1 MGRYGD
7 HNQLN
12 ARGSSITWRSTF
24 SVFSIFKLRWVFF
37 RIIKPFFKNVFFSSQ
52 TRKKAKFPK
61 SIFGGSS
68 HLISRPK
75 IWKKWS
81 CDSSRTFSQNHQFA
95 QFWNKWINLS
105 NWWHGPRINWFSH
118 IFVEVLGMFV
128 PPSPPFCLVF
138 CFFITNSRMRE
149 FWQPDLPFW
158 IHEQPFSSCYK
169 SSQNRGPFVDYE
181 KCMFLTMYPVE
192 SSTMFHEFKRQKKSC
207 LFYFCTYLKFAIRF
221 HSENFSCRF

>member
-1 MGRYGD
+1 MG
-7 HNQLN
+7 
-12 ARGSSITWRSTF
+12 IF
-24 SVFSIFKLRWVFF
+24 SYYQTILQKRIFF
-37 RIIKPFFKNVFFSSQ
+37 RRRPAKKRNFLSQ
-52 TRKKAKFPK
+52 FLVDRVTSFLDQKF
-61 SIFGGSS
+61 GQ
-68 HLISRPK
+68 
-75 IWKKWS
+75 KWS

-95 QFWNKWINLS
+95 QFWNKWINLW

-128 PPSPPFCLVF
+128 PPSPPLCLVF

-192 SSTMFHEFKRQKKSC
+192 SSNMFHEFKR
-207 LFYFCTYLKFAIRF
+207 
-221 HSENFSCRF
+221 